1 MIQQISL
8 ILLTKLD
15 IRWCLNMRK
24 LQTQD
29 IFKLAGIIRKLD
41 LKKNIGSILAPL
53 VQGGKNQDKLA
64 EEVGFNLIL
73 TIFEYM
79 DQAEDEIT
87 EFFASIA
94 EVSPEEFR
102 QMDLM
107 QLGQFI
113 DDLRQQSGIVDFFQ
127 LLSKMLGGE
136 K

>member
-1 MIQQISL
+1 
-8 ILLTKLD
+8 
-15 IRWCLNMRK
+15 MRK

-41 LKKNIGSILAPL
+41 LKKNIGSILTPL
-53 VQGGKNQDKLA
+53 VQGGKKQDKLA